1 MKFLWNVGF
10 QTHLPPCHFLIRFNI
25 IKFLIRDL
33 LKLGNETSMDLSPAH
48 TSFQKLTWTPSPTI
62 KPPSTSILPI
72 FISHLCCSF
81 TKLPPC
87 SLGAVTLS
95 FDFDCLL
102 LESPYW
108 FLGIRITGMVSYLIC
123 MHWLAHR
130 DAILSNEAT
139 SLFFPHSLFI
149 YEDMGYVFCEAHHTK
164 CLKLTRAFWL
174 LVTWLKHTTSWL
186 CIMFHHVI

>member
-25 IKFLIRDL
+25 IKFLIGDL

-139 SLFFPHSLFI
+139 SFFFFPIPYLFLRI
-149 YEDMGYVFCEAHHTK
+149 
-164 CLKLTRAFWL
+164 W
-174 LVTWLKHTTSWL
+174 
-186 CIMFHHVI
+186 IMFFVEHITPNVSN